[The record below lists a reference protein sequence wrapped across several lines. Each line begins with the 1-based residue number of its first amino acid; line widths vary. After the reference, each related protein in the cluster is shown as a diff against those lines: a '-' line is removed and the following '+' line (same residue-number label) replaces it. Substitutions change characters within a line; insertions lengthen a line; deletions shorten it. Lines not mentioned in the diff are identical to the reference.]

1 MIKKQIAV
9 FVSCFLLLLTGCWD
23 KVEIEDLAYVIAI
36 GLDMAEGE
44 NLVITYQIANPEGGE
59 GDTESEIIS
68 IQAPDF
74 LSARDLAV
82 SFASREVV
90 FTHANV
96 LVISEEIAR
105 TDKLLNFVQPA
116 ITDRQLRR
124 DLHVL
129 ISKEKAAE
137 YIHNNQPTLE
147 TSPHRYFYLI
157 SKRWQETGLVPDS
170 TLHQLFQRTEEDSGL
185 FLATYSTTVNGK
197 EKYPEDDEDQEE
209 NSDGEDK
216 NKKNDNENQ
225 TPGDIEK
232 WGGNPTQTIGSAVI
246 KKGKM
251 IGTLTGEETRTA
263 LLLRPDQTVK
273 KVITTFQDPI
283 QKEFNISAR
292 LLTEEASQISIDTSN
307 KYPAIVVKTPIH
319 LEILS
324 IGSDIDYVENLE
336 NQAFLKKHIKKTIEK
351 NTNDFIK
358 RTQKEFRAE
367 PFRWGLV
374 ARRNFHTMEDYMKYN
389 WIDKYAEAEIDFEAD
404 VQLKEF
410 GKQLKP
416 PKQGKVS

>member
-1 MIKKQIAV
+1 MMKKQTV
-9 FVSCFLLLLTGCWD
+9 FVSCFFLLLTGCWD

-36 GLDMAEGE
+36 GLDKTEGE

-124 DLHVL
+124 NLHVV

-170 TLHQLFQRTEEDSGL
+170 TLHQLFQRTEEGSGL
-185 FLATYSTTVNGK
+185 FLATYSTTVGGK
-197 EKYPEDDEDQEE
+197 EKYPDDSDKQVEEVDHEDQI
-209 NSDGEDK
+209 NKNQSPGE
-216 NKKNDNENQ
+216 
-225 TPGDIEK
+225 IEK

-251 IGTLTGEETRTA
+251 IGTLTGDETRTA
-263 LLLRPDQTVK
+263 LLLRPDQKVK
-273 KVITTFQDPI
+273 KVITSFKDPI

-292 LLTEEASQISIDTSN
+292 LLTEDVSHITIDTS
-307 KYPAIVVKTPIH
+307 KKRPSITVKTPIH

-324 IGSDIDYVENLE
+324 IGSDVDYVENLE
-336 NQAFLKKHIKKTIEK
+336 NQDILKTHIKKTIEK
-351 NTNDFIK
+351 SINAFIK
-358 RTQKEFRAE
+358 RTQEEFEAE

-374 ARRNFHTMEDYMKYN
+374 ARRNFRTMEDYEKYN
-389 WIDKYAEAEIDFEAD
+389 WIEKYAHADIHFETE

-410 GKQLKP
+410 GKQLKT
-416 PKQGKVS
+416 GKYKVRR